1 MYYVPD
7 GTEMCG
13 YYECKDC
20 GSRFLDVKIGPQIV
34 CPYCGEEPDMEIGPD
49 EEMPKVTESAK
60 LIQVVRGAEE
70 VEKMDTLLS
79 LAVTFR
85 GSERAAGRGSYRK
98 KPSDF
103 MKLKKGTK

>member
-85 GSERAAGRGSYRK
+85 GSERKDIIKNECKICNSRRYCSACCS
-98 KPSDF
+98 
-103 MKLKKGTK
+103 